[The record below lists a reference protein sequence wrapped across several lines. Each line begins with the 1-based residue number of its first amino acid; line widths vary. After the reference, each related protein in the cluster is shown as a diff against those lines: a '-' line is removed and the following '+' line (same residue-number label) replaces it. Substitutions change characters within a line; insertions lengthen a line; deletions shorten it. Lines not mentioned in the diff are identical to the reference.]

1 MRQTPLTF
9 YRILWISEARDQQNR
24 QLKIEDGR
32 SKIATFNPPFSI
44 LHFLVARPTDQW
56 TNTDDAEEQFM
67 NGNILGS
74 SYLAKRVRQKQM
86 KQEPAKARQNEQTD

>member
-32 SKIATFNPPFSI
+32 SKIATFNPPLSI
-44 LHFLVARPTDQW
+44 LQFLVALPPDQW
-56 TNTDDAEEQFM
+56 TNTDHAEGQFM
-67 NGNILGS
+67 NGKILGS
-74 SYLAKRVRQKQM
+74 SYLAKRVGQKQK
-86 KQEPAKARQNEQTD
+86 KQEPRKAQQTEETN

>member
-1 MRQTPLTF
+1 MDLRGKGPAESPT
-9 YRILWISEARDQQNR
+9 EV
-24 QLKIEDGR
+24 EDGR
-32 SKIATFNPPFSI
+32 SKIAIFNPPFSI
-44 LHFLVARPTDQW
+44 LLFLIAGPAEEW